1 VTKLSASDINTNAQR
16 IKAMKASAR
25 KSYGEYKPVIIYDN
39 GRTEIC
45 GQRGYNVFE
54 YAQTQ
59 FGYSSIR
66 WVAKRGLTFKLR
78 AEAVDFAQRDIEHR
92 QQYRAIAAHRME
104 VVRNTGRRPSI
115 DDAKAALG
123 F

>member
-1 VTKLSASDINTNAQR
+1 
-16 IKAMKASAR
+16 MKASAR
-25 KSYGEYKPVIIYDN
+25 KSYGEYKPVIIYDD
-39 GRTEIC
+39 GRTTIC
-45 GQRGYNVFE
+45 GQRGYNVYE

-78 AEAVDFAQRDIEHR
+78 SEAVDFAQRDIDHR
-92 QQYRAIAAHRME
+92 KQHLAIAVYQCEEA
-104 VVRNTGRRPSI
+104 RNTGRRPSI
-115 DDAKAALG
+115 DNAKVALG